1 MITFTGFSFVR
12 PLIFFLRDEVFFF
25 LVFKRLVIGKVFF
38 FFLWLLYQFF
48 CQVSVFSTVVNASA
62 GEEYILILGRKNLPV
77 VIKKKT
83 IHKGKRKS
91 MTLKV

>member
-1 MITFTGFSFVR
+1 MITFTGFSFIR

-25 LVFKRLVIGKVFF
+25 LVFKRLVIGKVF

-77 VIKKKT
+77 VIKKKN
-83 IHKGKRKS
+83 HKGKRKS

>member
-12 PLIFFLRDEVFFF
+12 PLIFLRDEVFFF
-25 LVFKRLVIGKVFF
+25 FLVFKGLVIGKVFF
-38 FFLWLLYQFF
+38 LLWLLYQFF

-77 VIKKKT
+77 VIKKKKP
-83 IHKGKRKS
+83 IKEKENQ
-91 MTLKV
+91 

>member
-12 PLIFFLRDEVFFF
+12 PLIFLRDDVFFFF

-77 VIKKKT
+77 VIKKKKP
-83 IHKGKRKS
+83 IKEKENQ
-91 MTLKV
+91 

>member
-1 MITFTGFSFVR
+1 MITFTGFSFIR
-12 PLIFFLRDEVFFF
+12 PLIFFLRDEVFF
-25 LVFKRLVIGKVFF
+25 LVFKRLVIGKVF

-77 VIKKKT
+77 VIKKKKL
-83 IHKGKRKS
+83 IKEKENQ
-91 MTLKV
+91 

>member
-12 PLIFFLRDEVFFF
+12 PLIFLRDDVFFFF

-38 FFLWLLYQFF
+38 FFLWLLYQVV
-48 CQVSVFSTVVNASA
+48 QVSVFSTVVNASA

-77 VIKKKT
+77 VIKKK
-83 IHKGKRKS
+83 KNP
-91 MTLKV
+91 

>member
-1 MITFTGFSFVR
+1 MITFTGFSFIR
-12 PLIFFLRDEVFFF
+12 PLIFFLRDEVFF
-25 LVFKRLVIGKVFF
+25 LVFKRLVIGKVF

-77 VIKKKT
+77 VIKKKKT
-83 IHKGKRKS
+83 IKEKENQ
-91 MTLKV
+91 

>member
-12 PLIFFLRDEVFFF
+12 PLIFLRDDVFLFF

-77 VIKKKT
+77 VIKKKNP
-83 IHKGKRKS
+83 
-91 MTLKV
+91 

>member
-12 PLIFFLRDEVFFF
+12 PLIFLCDEFFFF

-38 FFLWLLYQFF
+38 FFLWLLYQVV
-48 CQVSVFSTVVNASA
+48 QVSVFSTVVNASA

-77 VIKKKT
+77 VIKKKKT
-83 IHKGKRKS
+83 HKGKRKS